1 MTTTQTRTNERVRA
15 KNHGA
20 EGWARGLAGVGA
32 VLAAWVAFDSLTNS
46 GLASAAADDVEFF
59 LLWGAP
65 FAVVSVFLGWFAL
78 RGGYAE
84 VRSAAKR
91 GCLVGLLLGGGT
103 FVLCLASPL
112 ILPRDALSG
121 AVTAFLY
128 APVAA
133 AFGLVVGVAADRM
146 RERRHQG
153 RRF

>member
-1 MTTTQTRTNERVRA
+1 MTTTQARTPEPVGAN
-15 KNHGA
+15 NHGA
-20 EGWARGLAGVGA
+20 EGWARGLAAVGA

-46 GLASAAADDVEFF
+46 GLASAAADDLKFF

-78 RGGYAE
+78 RGGHAE

-91 GCLVGLLLGGGT
+91 GCLGGLLLGGGT

-112 ILPRDALSG
+112 ILPRDVLSG

-133 AFGLVVGVAADRM
+133 ALGLVVGVAADTM
-146 RERRHQG
+146 RRR
-153 RRF
+153 RR

>member
-1 MTTTQTRTNERVRA
+1 MTQTRTNERVGA
-15 KNHGA
+15 KNHIA
-20 EGWARGLAGVGA
+20 RGWARGLAGVGA

-84 VRSAAKR
+84 TRSAAKR

-133 AFGLVVGVAADRM
+133 ALGLVVGVAADTM
-146 RERRHQG
+146 RKRRRQG

>member
-1 MTTTQTRTNERVRA
+1 MTTTQTRTPEPVGAN
-15 KNHGA
+15 NHGA
-20 EGWARGLAGVGA
+20 EGWARGLAAVGA

-46 GLASAAADDVEFF
+46 GLISAAADDVEFF

-65 FAVVSVFLGWFAL
+65 FGVVAVFLGWFAL

-84 VRSAAKR
+84 TRSAAKR

-103 FVLCLASPL
+103 FVLWLASPL

-133 AFGLVVGVAADRM
+133 ALGLVIGVAADTM
-146 RERRHQG
+146 RQRRRQG
-153 RRF
+153 RRY

>member
-1 MTTTQTRTNERVRA
+1 MTTTQTRANERVGA
-15 KNHGA
+15 KDRGA
-20 EGWARGLAGVGA
+20 EGWARGLAAVGA

-65 FAVVSVFLGWFAL
+65 FAVVAVFLGWFAL

-133 AFGLVVGVAADRM
+133 ALGLVIGVAADTM
-146 RERRHQG
+146 RKRR
-153 RRF
+153 R

>member
-1 MTTTQTRTNERVRA
+1 MTMTQTRTNERVGA
-15 KNHGA
+15 KNRGA
-20 EGWARGLAGVGA
+20 EGWARVLAAIGA
-32 VLAAWVAFDSLTNS
+32 VLAAWIAFDSLTNS

-78 RGGYAE
+78 RGGHAE
-84 VRSAAKR
+84 TRSAAKR

-133 AFGLVVGVAADRM
+133 ALGLVIGVAADTM
-146 RERRHQG
+146 RKRR
-153 RRF
+153 R

>member
-1 MTTTQTRTNERVRA
+1 MTMTQTRTNERVGA
-15 KNHGA
+15 KNHVA
-20 EGWARGLAGVGA
+20 RGWVRGLAGVGA

-65 FAVVSVFLGWFAL
+65 FAVVSVFLGWFTL

-121 AVTAFLY
+121 AVTALLY

-133 AFGLVVGVAADRM
+133 ALGLVVGVAADTM
-146 RERRHQG
+146 RKRR
-153 RRF
+153 R

>member
-1 MTTTQTRTNERVRA
+1 MTTTQTRANKRVSA
-15 KNHGA
+15 KDHGT
-20 EGWARGLAGVGA
+20 EGWARGLAAVGA
-32 VLAAWVAFDSLTNS
+32 VLAAWVTFDSLTNS
-46 GLASAAADDVEFF
+46 GLISAAADDVEFF

-65 FAVVSVFLGWFAL
+65 FAVVAVYLGWFAL
-78 RGGYAE
+78 RGGDAE

-103 FVLCLASPL
+103 FILCLASPL

-133 AFGLVVGVAADRM
+133 ALGLVIGVAADRM
-146 RERRHQG
+146 RQRRRQG
-153 RRF
+153 RRI